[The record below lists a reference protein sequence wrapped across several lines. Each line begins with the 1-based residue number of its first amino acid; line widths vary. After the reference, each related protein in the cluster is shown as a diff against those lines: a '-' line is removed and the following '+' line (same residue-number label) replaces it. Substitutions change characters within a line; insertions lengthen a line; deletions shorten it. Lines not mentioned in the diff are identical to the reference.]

1 MLLCESCGV
10 YCSADTSVT
19 VFFLTL
25 PCGVGGLS
33 NSEVGRAC
41 NQSGGT
47 YAKENPANSSQQD
60 KGGKPHEKMER
71 FSDRGRRRVAWHLEK
86 LKPKVEN
93 SRDNT
98 QRRPRFDVGCNA
110 VTAAERGASSFRV
123 AECLGSMIVRN
134 LDVLETAG
142 PLSNAASYL

>member
-1 MLLCESCGV
+1 VV
-10 YCSADTSVT
+10 YQIRKTA
-19 VFFLTL
+19 
-25 PCGVGGLS
+25 
-33 NSEVGRAC
+33 VGRAS

-60 KGGKPHEKMER
+60 KGGKPHEKMGR
-71 FSDRGRRRVAWHLEK
+71 FSDIGRRRVALHLEK

-93 SRDNT
+93 PRDNT
-98 QRRPRFDVGCNA
+98 QRRPRLDVGCNA
-110 VTAAERGASSFRV
+110 VTAAERDASFFRV
-123 AECLGSMIVRN
+123 VECLGSMIVQN